1 MSTIYAD
8 GVVNISLVDGV
19 VRLDLVRIAPK
30 TESEAQNQEVA
41 TLAMS
46 LKGFLR
52 LQEQINKATAE
63 MISQGVLKKNE
74 IPPMSEL
81 K

>member
-1 MSTIYAD
+1 MQTIYAD

-19 VRLDLVRIAPK
+19 VRLDLVRIVPK
-30 TESEAQNQEVA
+30 TEVQAQSQAVT

-52 LQEQINKATAE
+52 LQEQVNKATAE
-63 MISQGVLKKNE
+63 MISQGVLKRNE
-74 IPPMSEL
+74 IPPMSEI

>member
-1 MSTIYAD
+1 MQTIYAD
-8 GVVNISLVDGV
+8 GVANVSLVDGV
-19 VRLDLVRIAPK
+19 VRLDLVRIVPK
-30 TESEAQNQEVA
+30 AEGDAQNLAVA
-41 TLAMS
+41 TLALS

-52 LQEQINKATAE
+52 LQEQVNKATAE

-74 IPPMSEL
+74 IPPMMEM

>member
-1 MSTIYAD
+1 MQTIYAD

-19 VRLDLVRIAPK
+19 VRLDLVRIVPK
-30 TESEAQNQEVA
+30 SEVQAQSQSVT

-52 LQEQINKATAE
+52 LQEQVKKATAE
-63 MISQGVLKKNE
+63 MISQGVLKRNE
-74 IPPMSEL
+74 IPPMSEI